1 MFVMVFPLILLPLT
15 KYWKMLD
22 MRFIYNLVSL
32 LYSKLFSLSS
42 ILLPPSK
49 KSSLL
54 QPKNSGSML
63 SSSNL
68 VYMSLFL
75 RHNASLLLELY
86 LLQIP
91 SLISLASLLLMNN
104 PLAKR
109 LKLSKNGRQERIKA
123 WKKANDQHKSIINHI
138 PIT

>member
-1 MFVMVFPLILLPLT
+1 MYKMFVMVFPLILLPLT

-123 WKKANDQHKSIINHI
+123 
-138 PIT
+138 

>member
-15 KYWKMLD
+15 KYWKMLE

-68 VYMSLFL
+68 VYMSLSL

-91 SLISLASLLLMNN
+91 SLISLASLLLMTN

-123 WKKANDQHKSIINHI
+123 
-138 PIT
+138 